1 MADAREQSGRSGQ
14 VGAGA
19 EGSAGGERGPGA
31 PGILRSQAGEDAR
44 KPYEPPRITKRR
56 SVAHATLYTAMGP
69 GGMSLT
75 MSG

>member
-1 MADAREQSGRSGQ
+1 MADARDQSGRSAQ
-14 VGAGA
+14 MDSAS
-19 EGSAGGERGPGA
+19 EGGA
-31 PGILRSQAGEDAR
+31 PGASGASGAPGERGEDAR

-56 SVAHATLYTAMGP
+56 SVAHATLFTAMGP

>member
-1 MADAREQSGRSGQ
+1 MADARDQSGRSAQ
-14 VGAGA
+14 MDSAS
-19 EGSAGGERGPGA
+19 EGGA
-31 PGILRSQAGEDAR
+31 PGASGEPGEDAR

-56 SVAHATLYTAMGP
+56 SVAHATLFTAMGP

>member
-1 MADAREQSGRSGQ
+1 MADARDQSGRSAQ
-14 VGAGA
+14 MDSAS
-19 EGSAGGERGPGA
+19 EGGA
-31 PGILRSQAGEDAR
+31 PGASGAPGERGEDAR

-56 SVAHATLYTAMGP
+56 SVAHATLFTAMGP

>member
-1 MADAREQSGRSGQ
+1 MADAREQSGRSAQ
-14 VGAGA
+14 AGAGA
-19 EGSAGGERGPGA
+19 EGGAPGPGGERGEAG
-31 PGILRSQAGEDAR
+31 GRGEDAR

-56 SVAHATLYTAMGP
+56 SVAHATLFTAMGP

>member
-1 MADAREQSGRSGQ
+1 MDSAS
-14 VGAGA
+14 
-19 EGSAGGERGPGA
+19 EGGA
-31 PGILRSQAGEDAR
+31 PGASGEPGEDAR

-56 SVAHATLYTAMGP
+56 SVAHATLFTAMGP